1 MKKVIFALI
10 IMVAM
15 ISVIKAQERI
25 SLVYNGGTTVYDQK
39 VLTSGDTIV
48 KVGTHSNNEFFGEL
62 FFDRTNYIGIYG
74 SYGFQS
80 GLIDQYKASD
90 FKSWSVGLISTIDI
104 EPVWWKIS
112 VGYFSKTS
120 TLEGY
125 TSENSYFKDSAYT
138 RGLELRTSILFAQ
151 DDSRI
156 IPRLEIWG
164 RTGFSC
170 YQNKMFLEGY
180 EFGADVQIY
189 RFDIMPDYFLAPMLG
204 VEKKEVLPLSLLTY
218 KVGLAL
224 GSNFSPTPIAKLY
237 GFISYNNTY
246 YTYGN
251 VCVKTPVFGIGCT
264 ISPASLFWRR
274 ANF

>member
-1 MKKVIFALI
+1 MKKIIFVLLS
-10 IMVAM
+10 MVAVLGT
-15 ISVIKAQERI
+15 ISGQERI
-25 SLVYNGGTTVYDQK
+25 SFLYNGGTTVYDQK

-80 GLIDQYKASD
+80 GLVDQYKASD
-90 FKSWSVGLISTIDI
+90 FESWSIGLISTIDI

-112 VGYFSKTS
+112 IGYFSKTS

-125 TSENSYFKDSAYT
+125 ASESSYFKDSVYT
-138 RGLELRTSILFAQ
+138 RGLELRSSILFAQ

-170 YQNKMFLEGY
+170 YQNKMFLD
-180 EFGADVQIY
+180 FGADIQLY

-204 VEKKEVLPLSLLTY
+204 IEKKEILPLNLLTY
-218 KVGLAL
+218 KLGIAL
-224 GSNFSPTPIAKLY
+224 GSNFSPNPIAKVY
-237 GFISYNNTY
+237 GFMSYNNTY

-251 VCVKTPVFGIGCT
+251 VGVKTPVFGVGCT
-264 ISPASLFWRR
+264 IAPLGLFWR
-274 ANF
+274 

>member
-15 ISVIKAQERI
+15 IGAKAQERI
-25 SLVYNGGTTVYDQK
+25 SLVYNGGTTVCDQK

-80 GLIDQYKASD
+80 GLVDQYKASD
-90 FKSWSVGLISTIDI
+90 FESWSVGLISTISL
-104 EPVWWKIS
+104 EPIWWKIS
-112 VGYFSKTS
+112 AGYFSRTS
-120 TLEGY
+120 TLEGLN
-125 TSENSYFKDSAYT
+125 SENTYFKDSSYT

-156 IPRLEIWG
+156 IPRLEVWG
-164 RTGFSC
+164 SARLSSC
-170 YQNKMFLEGY
+170 QNKIFLEGY
-180 EFGADVQIY
+180 NFGADIQIY

-218 KVGLAL
+218 KVGIAL
-224 GSNFSPTPIAKLY
+224 GSNFTPTPIAKVY

-251 VCVKTPVFGIGCT
+251 VCVKTPVFGVGCT
-264 ISPASLFWRR
+264 IAPLGLFWR
-274 ANF
+274 

>member
-1 MKKVIFALI
+1 MKKIIFVLLT
-10 IMVAM
+10 MVA
-15 ISVIKAQERI
+15 IVSTITAQERI
-25 SLVYNGGTTVYDQK
+25 NLLYKGATSVYDQK
-39 VLTSGDTIV
+39 VLISGDTIV
-48 KVGTHSNNEFFGEL
+48 KVGTHSSNEFFGEL

-80 GLIDQYKASD
+80 GLVDQYKASD
-90 FKSWSVGLISTIDI
+90 FESWSVGLISTISL
-104 EPVWWKIS
+104 EPIWWKIS
-112 VGYFSKTS
+112 AGYFSRTS
-120 TLEGY
+120 TLEGLN
-125 TSENSYFKDSAYT
+125 SENTYFKDSSYT
-138 RGLELRTSILFAQ
+138 RGLELRSSILFAQ

-164 RTGFSC
+164 RTGLSC

-204 VEKKEVLPLSLLTY
+204 VEKKEVLPLSLLIY
-218 KVGLAL
+218 KVGIAL
-224 GSNFSPTPIAKLY
+224 GSNFTPNPIAKIY

-251 VCVKTPVFGIGCT
+251 VSVKTPVFGVGC
-264 ISPASLFWRR
+264 IIAPPVLFWR
-274 ANF
+274 